1 MAYYFWHGLDF
12 QGSRVSGAFK
22 VPNRIDAIKKLRN
35 KGIFRSRLY
44 EISPYRLKSPV
55 PLTQLVS
62 ILIQLERLQKSGFPL
77 NRSLQLIVSETSD
90 PPLAYA
96 LCKIRQDLQ
105 QGYSFSQAWL
115 SQTALPEMVGRMLG
129 VFESSGKLKEGLGH
143 LLKFYESE
151 LQLRNEQIKL
161 IHYPIILG
169 LFFLV
174 LGSGLL
180 LFVIPMFKS
189 LYHRLGPE
197 LFWLTRMLVKLSDS
211 LLEQPLIWLSAML
224 LTGTGLIFL
233 FRSLGWEKIRSW
245 IPGFGQLDFL
255 SRMLLYSRSMELQL
269 KSGVL
274 LNDALVQAEHL
285 FSGSQ
290 QKKLKKVRKDITS
303 GVSVSEAF
311 NRHSGF
317 PEPVLKQL
325 SMVQSVDDLG
335 TGFEK
340 NVQYYEESITRNTA
354 KLNAMIEPL
363 MMVFLAGM
371 VLVFLLAL
379 YLPLFQL
386 GEWI

>member
-12 QGSRVSGAFK
+12 QGSRISGAFK
-22 VPNRIDAIKKLRN
+22 VPKRIDAIKKLRK
-35 KGIFRSRLY
+35 KGIFRSRLH
-44 EISPYRLKSPV
+44 EISSYRLKSPV

-62 ILIQLERLQKSGFPL
+62 ILIQLKRLQKSGFPL

-105 QGYSFSQAWL
+105 QGQSFSQAWL

-129 VFESSGKLKEGLGH
+129 VFESSGKLNEGLKH

-151 LQLRNEQIKL
+151 LHLRNEQIKL
-161 IHYPIILG
+161 IHYPIVLV

-197 LFWLTRMLVKLSDS
+197 LFWLTRMLVKFSDS

-233 FRSLGWEKIRSW
+233 FRSLGCENIRSW

-290 QKKLKKVRKDITS
+290 QIKLKKVRKDITS

-371 VLVFLLAL
+371 VQIFLLAL
-379 YLPLFQL
+379 YLPLFQM